1 MPPANLTIDAIVADF
16 AKAIERVDAK
26 HPIAVNQRSKE
37 PFGAGIGPHT
47 ESAAITLVM
56 DDLRVNKPDRYPAF
70 ETGVSYP
77 SMKRQ
82 KCDLCLGTAPSWDW
96 AIEIKLLRFLGDNGQ
111 PNDNILMHILSP
123 YPEHRSALTD
133 CSKLLASG
141 IAGRKAIL
149 IYGFESE
156 DWPLAPAIDAFEL
169 LARARAKVGARSEAL
184 FEGLVHPVHASG
196 RVFGWEIA
204 SRG

>member
-1 MPPANLTIDAIVADF
+1 MGMDVIVADF
-16 AKAIERVDAK
+16 AKAIERVDGRR
-26 HPIAVNQRSKE
+26 PIAVNQRSKE
-37 PFGAGIGPHT
+37 PFGPGIGPHT
-47 ESAAITLVM
+47 ESAAVTLVM
-56 DDLRVNKPDRYPAF
+56 NELNAEQPNRYPSF

-77 SMKRQ
+77 AMKRQ

-141 IAGRKAIL
+141 LAGRKAIL

-156 DWPLAPAIDAFEL
+156 GWPLAPAIDAFEM
-169 LARARAKVGARSEAL
+169 LAKARVNVGPRSEAA
-184 FEGLVHPVHASG
+184 FENLVHPVHSSG
-196 RVFGWEIA
+196 RVFGWEITATTA
-204 SRG
+204 S

>member
-1 MPPANLTIDAIVADF
+1 MPIAVDAIVADF
-16 AKAIERVDAK
+16 AKAIERADSRR
-26 HPIAVNQRSKE
+26 PIAVNQRSRE
-37 PFGAGIGPHT
+37 PFGPGIGPHA

-56 DDLRVNKPDRYPAF
+56 TELQTSQPARYPSF

-77 SMKRQ
+77 ALKRQ

-133 CSKLLASG
+133 CSKLLRSG

-169 LARARAKVGARSEAL
+169 LAKARVNVGPRCEAA
-184 FEGLVHPVHASG
+184 FENLVHPIHAGG
-196 RVFGWEIA
+196 RVFGWEISA
-204 SRG
+204 R